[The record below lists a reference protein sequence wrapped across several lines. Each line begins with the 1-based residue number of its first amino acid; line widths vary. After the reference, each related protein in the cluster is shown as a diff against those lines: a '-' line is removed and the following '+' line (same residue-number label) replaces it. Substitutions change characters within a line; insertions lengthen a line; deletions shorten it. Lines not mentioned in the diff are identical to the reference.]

1 MAPAQTSN
9 RAGPVLAAVLA
20 VGLLLPPGPLAA
32 AAEQAEDQP
41 PEISSPLA
49 AYLAGLSA
57 TRAND
62 LSVATDYM
70 LQALSGDPANMA
82 LMQPVFLLTAAE
94 GRHGDAEN
102 LARQLIEREPDN
114 VIARTVLAI
123 EAVVRED
130 WQAAD
135 EHLGNYP
142 DRGVASV
149 LGPLLSGWV
158 ALAAGDLEEGLKRL
172 NGLGEESGLGLLV
185 HMHSALMLDLEGE
198 QERAEAAYEKA
209 LASSEH
215 PTMRLA
221 WLTGNFFERSGKKD
235 KARAVYEQF
244 LRGSRSASMADI
256 VLRRLDASVVP
267 EAKIASPAEGV
278 AEVLF
283 NIASLLSQEQA
294 EDMAL
299 MGLHQALRLKP
310 VYPVAHLLLGEI
322 QQRQGRGRAAI
333 ETYRAIADDSPF
345 AWLVRLRIAEQLQ
358 DMELLDEALAE
369 LDRLADERP
378 DQFEPL
384 FRKGNL
390 LRGEEKFEAAV
401 ESYDA
406 AFDRIATIEPRHWTL
421 LYYRGIAL
429 ERSKQW
435 QRAEA
440 DFLKALELQPDQP
453 FVMNYLA
460 YSWVEAKTNLDE
472 AKAMLVR
479 AVELR
484 PDDGYIVDSLGWV
497 YYRLGEY
504 KNAAT
509 YLEMAVELRPQD
521 PVINDHLGD
530 AYWRTGRGA
539 EARFQW
545 RRALSLEPEEDQ
557 VPVIQEKI
565 EKGMSDKTGDDL
577 SDT

>member
-1 MAPAQTSN
+1 MVPAQTTKRSG
-9 RAGPVLAAVLA
+9 AALAAALA
-20 VGLLLPPGPLAA
+20 LGLFLPAGPLAA
-32 AAEQAEDQP
+32 AAEPVEDQP
-41 PEISSPLA
+41 PKIASPLA

-70 LQALSGDPANMA
+70 LLALSGDPGNLA
-82 LMQPVFLLTAAE
+82 LVQPVFLLAAAE
-94 GRHGDAEN
+94 GRHESAEK
-102 LARQLIEREPDN
+102 LALQLIEREPDN
-114 VIARTVLAI
+114 VVARTVLAI
-123 EAVVRED
+123 KAVVRED
-130 WQAAD
+130 WQAAE
-135 EHLGNYP
+135 EHFSHYP
-142 DRGVASV
+142 ARGVASV

-158 ALAAGDLEEGLKRL
+158 AFAAGNLEEGLTRVQ
-172 NGLGEESGLGLLV
+172 GLGEESGLGLLA
-185 HMHSALMLDLEGE
+185 HMHSALMLDLAGE
-198 QERAEAAYEKA
+198 NERAEAAYEKA
-209 LASSEH
+209 LSSSEH

-221 WLTGNFFERSGKKD
+221 WLTGNFFERAAKPD
-235 KARAVYEQF
+235 KAKAVYEQF
-244 LRGSRSASMADI
+244 LRGSRNASMADI
-256 VLRRLDASVVP
+256 VMRRLADG
-267 EAKIASPAEGV
+267 EAPDSEVGSPADGL

-294 EDMAL
+294 EDLAL

-310 VYPVAHLLLGEI
+310 DYPVASLLLGEI

-333 ETYRAIADDSPF
+333 ETYRSISQTSPF
-345 AWLVRLRIAEQLQ
+345 AWLVRLRTAELLQ
-358 DMELLDEALAE
+358 DMKRIDEALAE
-369 LDRLADERP
+369 LDHLAQERP

-390 LRGEEKFEAAV
+390 LRAEEKFAAAV
-401 ESYDA
+401 EAYDA
-406 AFDRIATIEPRHWTL
+406 AVERVSAIKPQHWTL

-435 QRAEA
+435 ERAEA

-460 YSWVEAKTNLDE
+460 YSWIEAKIHLDE

-497 YYRLGEY
+497 YYRLGEFE
-504 KNAAT
+504 NAVT

-530 AYWRTGRGA
+530 AFWRIGRRA

-557 VPVIQEKI
+557 VPLIEDKI
-565 EKGMSDKTGDDL
+565 EKGMADKSDEDL